1 MRIGKIHPIDCLRG
15 LARLDTQSVDF
26 VFADLPYGRTQ
37 STWDKLIPAE
47 QLWSALRRVCKPTA
61 AMVFTAIQPFTSL
74 LVCSN
79 LSDFRY
85 EMIWKKNKTTGFLNA
100 KRQPLR
106 SHESV
111 LVFYRQQPAY
121 VPQMTESFPG
131 HAARGQRS
139 PTSVYGAMPPE
150 RIPWG
155 GSTKRHPTSVLE
167 IPIVNN
173 DSPER
178 IHVNQKPEALPA
190 WFIKTYTRP
199 GDTVLDPTAG
209 SGATLVAA
217 ANLGRQYVGFET
229 DVKMAALANA
239 RLTGVTRK
247 FRS

>member
-1 MRIGKIHPIDCLRG
+1 MIGKIHSLDCLEG
-15 LARLDTQSVDF
+15 LARLGPESVDF

-37 STWDKLIPAE
+37 STWDKLIPT
-47 QLWSALRRVCKPTA
+47 QHLWPALHRVCKPTA
-61 AMVFTAIQPFTSL
+61 AMVFTAMQPFTSL

-79 LSDFRY
+79 LDDFRY

-106 SHESV
+106 SHESA
-111 LVFYRQQPAY
+111 LVFYRQQPTY
-121 VPQMTESFPG
+121 VPQMTESFVG
-131 HAARGQRS
+131 HAAYGKRS

-178 IHVNQKPEALPA
+178 IHVNQKPEGLPA
-190 WFIKTYTRP
+190 WFIKTYTRL
-199 GDTVLDPTAG
+199 GDIVLDPAAG
-209 SGATLVAA
+209 SGTTLVAA
-217 ANLGRQYVGFET
+217 ARLGRRYIGFEN
-229 DVKMAALANA
+229 DSAMAERANERLAD
-239 RLTGVTRK
+239 LTRK
-247 FRS
+247 AG